1 MFLFDIDLHLLK
13 PLLNKENSF
22 WLERN
27 LKKKKSLW
35 RNKKLM
41 WQLSVCERKT

>member
-22 WLERN
+22 WRERN